1 MCAHAAV
8 RTLQMSLSTLYTS
21 LIVRNGE
28 NGDADASESDDAA
41 LHWQQRTLLWIF
53 AVAELLTARDD

>member
-1 MCAHAAV
+1 
-8 RTLQMSLSTLYTS
+8 MSLSTLYTS

-28 NGDADASESDDAA
+28 NSDADASESDDAA
-41 LHWQQRTLLWIF
+41 LYWQQRTLLWIF